1 MSKNLKVQVN
11 AVFKCDLERAFK
23 IPILGDATKFLRGY
37 FVLPA
42 VVAFEDDETWGR
54 EGGSRYP
61 IAAKNMFTKGGKTGF
76 DQIYKREE
84 NKYWNWGV
92 TEIEVFVFGI
102 TKFEGELFFAE
113 KEDGI
118 HVQWIYHGT
127 CGSALMRPF
136 AWVFFKWLW
145 KKNIKKGISYMKEAA
160 EGNGE
165 ILYS

>member
-84 NKYWNWGV
+84 NTG
-92 TEIEVFVFGI
+92 T
-102 TKFEGELFFAE
+102 GELRKLKFSCLVSQNL
-113 KEDGI
+113 KESYFLQKRKMGFMFNGFI
-118 HVQWIYHGT
+118 MELA
-127 CGSALMRPF
+127 ALH
-136 AWVFFKWLW
+136 L
-145 KKNIKKGISYMKEAA
+145 
-160 EGNGE
+160 
-165 ILYS
+165 